1 MTNYRSHAIGQE
13 LTKKETLEVEMGE
26 RGAGE
31 PQGKS
36 GVMEFSA
43 GLWEGQT
50 PEIS

>member
-13 LTKKETLEVEMGE
+13 LAKKEASEVETGE

-31 PQGKS
+31 PQGRA
-36 GVMEFSA
+36 GLIEFPA

-50 PEIS
+50 HEVW